1 MKQINHNIKGFV
13 WGLGFII
20 VVTLLVL
27 LT

>member
-13 WGLGFII
+13 WVLGFII